1 MTKAVLKKMLVG
13 VLVCLSVFWMYAVA
27 QVMRQPS
34 VEGSQA
40 YFVGLSEGQVF
51 EQCQVPVKFGI
62 DGMGVAPAGVD
73 FENTGHFHVLI
84 NTEVESL
91 DMNAPLP
98 YTDKVLH
105 YGKGETGTCLN
116 LAPGEYTLQLLIGDY
131 MHVPHDPPVMSQK
144 MKITV
149 K

>member
-13 VLVCLSVFWMYAVA
+13 VLVCLSVFWVVAVA

-40 YFVGLSEGQVF
+40 YFVGLTDGQVF

-84 NTEVESL
+84 DTDIEDL

-105 YGKGETGTCLN
+105 FGKGETGTCLH
-116 LAPGEYTLQLLIGDY
+116 LAPGEHTIQLLLGDH
-131 MHVPHDPPVMSQK
+131 MHVPHDPAVISQK
-144 MKITV
+144 MTV
-149 K
+149 IVR

>member
-1 MTKAVLKKMLVG
+1 MTKAVVKKMLVG
-13 VLVCLSVFWMYAVA
+13 VLVCLSAFWVVAVA
-27 QVMRQPS
+27 EVMRQPS

-40 YFVGLSEGQVF
+40 YFVGLSDGQVF
-51 EQCQVPVKFGI
+51 EQCQVPIKFGL
-62 DGMGVAPAGVD
+62 DGMGIAPAGVD

-84 NTEVESL
+84 NTNVETL

-116 LAPGEYTLQLLIGDY
+116 LAPGEYTLQLLLGDY
-131 MHVPHDPPVMSQK
+131 MHVPHDPPVMSQQ

-149 K
+149 R